1 MHAKVVTIDISGDGH
16 GLEALD
22 EQLVDLFV
30 VELLKDLGAEGE
42 MLSHGSRLVIAS
54 KHDNVTWV
62 VQLEAEKED
71 ADFKGEDAAID
82 VITEEEQVCGGD
94 ALGVD
99 DLLKHVDHVVELSMN
114 VTNDDHGLLYA
125 DHVWLVTY
133 PYCKTR
139 WSDTLLEQFW
149 LWRSF
154 FSAN

>member
-30 VELLKDLGAEGE
+30 VELLEDLGAEGE

-62 VQLEAEKED
+62 VQLEAEEED

-94 ALGVD
+94 ALRVD

-114 VTNDDHGLLYA
+114 VANDDHGLLYA